1 MQGPQQVHVDKVK
14 FPEENRSKRETE
26 EETSREKREF
36 VLVDEDKTEPEEES
50 DREGRK
56 LRRPI
61 RQNSFGVHGQRRAR
75 PRRYISSK
83 ISPKKISKQLFSRP
97 PAMRKQEPE
106 QSQEVEESDPTK
118 RQVYLGDFG
127 FGQFLPQYEHLTY
140 RIPEPTSS
148 PKPEKEV
155 EEEEEDGPIDPIE
168 PAEGEVR
175 RIMAVCT
182 GCEPDPFRKVS
193 IISWRSVP
201 KKIYSG
207 ALFLKARPECRRF

>member
-1 MQGPQQVHVDKVK
+1 
-14 FPEENRSKRETE
+14 
-26 EETSREKREF
+26 
-36 VLVDEDKTEPEEES
+36 
-50 DREGRK
+50 
-56 LRRPI
+56 
-61 RQNSFGVHGQRRAR
+61 
-75 PRRYISSK
+75 
-83 ISPKKISKQLFSRP
+83 
-97 PAMRKQEPE
+97 MRKQEPE
-106 QSQEVEESDPTK
+106 ISQEVDESDPTK

-127 FGQFLPQYEHLTY
+127 FGQFLPQYEHLAY
-140 RIPEPTSS
+140 RLPKPTTS
-148 PKPEKEV
+148 PKPPKK
-155 EEEEEDGPIDPIE
+155 EEEEAAADDDHDGPIDPIE